1 MVDETGF
8 GRLES
13 RVVEG
18 TPLGDVLGA
27 TEAAIDTADPVSLG
41 RSYLGAMR
49 RAARRPLHSVPA
61 WLRYGVGL
69 GMTGTQLVTRA
80 VGVPLPEVIQPAPGD
95 ARFRDPTWQDN
106 IAFHG
111 LLQAYLLTNRLLR
124 ELVEAAGLPA
134 PEGPKAEF
142 AAIAARRRARTHQ
155 PVAHQ
160 PARVEAR
167 VRDRRHEHRARPAQL
182 PARPGAQ
189 RRLAPAGGPLAVRAR
204 PQRRGHAGAG
214 RVPQRAHRGAP
225 VPPDDGRGVRA
236 PAARGAALDQPLL
249 HRRPRAGEEPRAVG
263 GRARPH
269 HLRGELPEPGR
280 VDARPH
286 LRRLPASRAA
296 DRHRRGARDRGQRDG
311 EHPLDLPRGH
321 HDRDGRRVPRCVRRS
336 LRALGHLPELR
347 GRLRGRGIAG
357 DGVRRP
363 RHARQPDAADGTA
376 RLPPGQGHRPY
387 LRPAARQRPRVPLRR
402 RQLVDG

>member
-142 AAIAARRRARTHQ
+142 AASLLGDALAPTNLLLTN
-155 PVAHQ
+155 
-160 PARVEAR
+160 PAR
-167 VRDRRHEHRARPAQL
+167 
-182 PARPGAQ
+182 
-189 RRLAPAGGPLAVRAR
+189 
-204 PQRRGHAGAG
+204 
-214 RVPQRAHRGAP
+214 
-225 VPPDDGRGVRA
+225 
-236 PAARGAALDQPLL
+236 
-249 HRRPRAGEEPRAVG
+249 
-263 GRARPH
+263 
-269 HLRGELPEPGR
+269 
-280 VDARPH
+280 
-286 LRRLPASRAA
+286 
-296 DRHRRGARDRGQRDG
+296 
-311 EHPLDLPRGH
+311 
-321 HDRDGRRVPRCVRRS
+321 
-336 LRALGHLPELR
+336 
-347 GRLRGRGIAG
+347 
-357 DGVRRP
+357 
-363 RHARQPDAADGTA
+363 
-376 RLPPGQGHRPY
+376 
-387 LRPAARQRPRVPLRR
+387 
-402 RQLVDG
+402 